1 MENGVEIRR
10 DQKRSDW
17 IFRFIPIL
25 LIAFVLFFVFKLQ
38 GGWDVSSNF
47 GVRTITASRD
57 KGNVQAVID
66 GDEETVWG
74 DGNYWEKEKAGDY
87 ICFFFSG
94 EKEIRGV
101 SIEGTHPDQLR
112 FWYREDG
119 RWREI
124 ADVSREGACY
134 VFSEPVCTE
143 EFQISTGEG
152 AEKMRWNVREM
163 VFYD

>member
-1 MENGVEIRR
+1 M
-10 DQKRSDW
+10 
-17 IFRFIPIL
+17 
-25 LIAFVLFFVFKLQ
+25 
-38 GGWDVSSNF
+38 
-47 GVRTITASRD
+47 
-57 KGNVQAVID
+57 
-66 GDEETVWG
+66 
-74 DGNYWEKEKAGDY
+74 GDY

-124 ADVSREGACY
+124 ADVSREEECY

>member
-1 MENGVEIRR
+1 MENGGEIRR

-74 DGNYWEKEKAGDY
+74 DGNYWEKEK
-87 ICFFFSG
+87 
-94 EKEIRGV
+94 
-101 SIEGTHPDQLR
+101 
-112 FWYREDG
+112 RET
-119 RWREI
+119 I
-124 ADVSREGACY
+124 S
-134 VFSEPVCTE
+134 VFSFPGRRRSE
-143 EFQISTGEG
+143 E
-152 AEKMRWNVREM
+152 
-163 VFYD
+163 YP

>member
-1 MENGVEIRR
+1 MENGGEIRR

-87 ICFFFSG
+87 ICFFFFRGEGDQKRSIHRGNASG
-94 EKEIRGV
+94 STPILVSGRRPVERDCGCVPGRGVLCLLRTGVHRGV
-101 SIEGTHPDQLR
+101 SDQ
-112 FWYREDG
+112 YRG
-119 RWREI
+119 RGQRKC
-124 ADVSREGACY
+124 AG
-134 VFSEPVCTE
+134 
-143 EFQISTGEG
+143 
-152 AEKMRWNVREM
+152 M
-163 VFYD
+163 